1 MRSSRPT
8 LLRRI
13 VGLAIVAAAGLVA
26 AGLIYG
32 LRSDD
37 VAAPAGVG
45 TTAARRDDETDRS

>member
-32 LRSDD
+32 LTSDH
-37 VAAPAGVG
+37 VATFSAN
-45 TTAARRDDETDRS
+45 R